1 MKSRNVLLNS
11 AMHAKI
17 SDVSLIGGITSHS
30 EMTATNTT
38 ALLVLHSTSVG

>member
-17 SDVSLIGGITSHS
+17 SDVSLFRVMSFPYDAC
-30 EMTATNTT
+30 ETT
-38 ALLVLHSTSVG
+38 EVAIVLTMHRQQ

>member
-17 SDVSLIGGITSHS
+17 SDVSLAGDTLPLYC
-30 EMTATNTT
+30 TRVDATK
-38 ALLVLHSTSVG
+38 LPC